1 MATRGSYSGSSKS
14 PRHPKLGRLLQ
25 ITKGSKRYRI
35 DLGCSDWAREAYEWW
50 QKNLEHCG
58 DTNVRLVQRA
68 LDLLEDKNKV
78 SSR

>member
-14 PRHPKLGRLLQ
+14 PQQPKLGRPLK

-35 DLGCSDWAREAYEWW
+35 DLGCSDWAREAYERW

-58 DTNVRLVQRA
+58 DTNVSLVQRA
-68 LDLLEDKNKV
+68 LDLLEEENKV